1 MQKTTTTVGSRYC
14 EHTTALSTRTDSL
27 SHTNQKYQVIRAAS
41 TSTIPINTAG
51 PTLISM
57 DKVCEMLGVQR
68 TFVNERVAS
77 GDLPKPIKFGTSKRA
92 AIRFVLSE
100 IQDYIARLAAERH
113 LSGAPDKTSTK

>member
-1 MQKTTTTVGSRYC
+1 MNIDTTSGQERKHALFKPPQPLSAQLKPFDFQ
-14 EHTTALSTRTDSL
+14 TAPFA
-27 SHTNQKYQVIRAAS
+27 K
-41 TSTIPINTAG
+41 
-51 PTLISM
+51 LISIGE
-57 DKVCEMLGVQR
+57 VCEMLGVQR

-113 LSGAPDKTSTK
+113 TSSSAINSPLK